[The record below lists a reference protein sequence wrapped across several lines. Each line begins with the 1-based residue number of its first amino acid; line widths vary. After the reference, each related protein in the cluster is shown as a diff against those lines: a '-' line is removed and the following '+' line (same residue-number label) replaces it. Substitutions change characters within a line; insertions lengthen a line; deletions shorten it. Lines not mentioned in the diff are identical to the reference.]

1 MINQKTL
8 GYDVRL
14 RDLFRLMRV
23 EDYGTFIQ
31 LIIGFVLAGG
41 RDWMYLAGALAILA
55 PCVYG
60 GLYALNDAHDADA
73 DRLHPL
79 KKTRPVAAGRI
90 DPHLAT
96 MLGAGLIGFGV
107 GIAFA
112 SDGKVLTLALLFIAI
127 NLAYTFKFK
136 TVPYLEILLNTITH
150 PLRFAAGLWL
160 AGSWE
165 HGILLAPWFL
175 AALAITILKRIKEMH
190 ESGPAVRPVLKHYEE
205 TTLRGLI
212 TICVVVLA
220 GIWPLTRNEDFVL
233 TGLWLTLTL
242 AAVVGY
248 FRSPFVR
255 QLEEHLWR

>member
-41 RDWMYLAGALAILA
+41 RDWMYLAGALTILA

-90 DPHLAT
+90 DPQLAT
-96 MLGAGLIGFGV
+96 MLGTGFRYRWQSIG
-107 GIAFA
+107 
-112 SDGKVLTLALLFIAI
+112 
-127 NLAYTFKFK
+127 
-136 TVPYLEILLNTITH
+136 
-150 PLRFAAGLWL
+150 
-160 AGSWE
+160 AGS
-165 HGILLAPWFL
+165 
-175 AALAITILKRIKEMH
+175 ALYRHQPCLYVQVQDGALPRNPLEYDHPSLTICGRFVARWQLGALHPAGSMV
-190 ESGPAVRPVLKHYEE
+190 SGCTGNHHTQTNQGNARVRPGGPPGVEAL
-205 TTLRGLI
+205 
-212 TICVVVLA
+212 
-220 GIWPLTRNEDFVL
+220 
-233 TGLWLTLTL
+233 
-242 AAVVGY
+242 
-248 FRSPFVR
+248 
-255 QLEEHLWR
+255 